1 MYAGQARRYFPMPD
15 YDLSGSHSV
24 KLTLHGAIVDAAY
37 SRALIQHTDLDLS
50 DILALDRVQKKL
62 PIDDVVIQRLR
73 RARLIEGRRPHLFV
87 AANVASATA
96 NKAAYIRTRSQ
107 DDEFYIKLVLD
118 YLGQFGASK
127 RQEIDA
133 LLMTKLSDALNDAQK
148 RNKISNLLSNMRRNG
163 RIRNTGARKAPRWV
177 LMPKMQDKNL

>member
-1 MYAGQARRYFPMPD
+1 M
-15 YDLSGSHSV
+15 
-24 KLTLHGAIVDAAY
+24 
-37 SRALIQHTDLDLS
+37 
-50 DILALDRVQKKL
+50 QKKL
-62 PIDDVVIQRLR
+62 LIDDAVIQRLR

-118 YLGQFGASK
+118 YLGQFGPAK
-127 RQEIDA
+127 RQEIDG
-133 LLMTKLSDALNDAQK
+133 LLMTKLSDALNESQK

-163 RIRNTGARKAPRWV
+163 RIRNTGARKAPR
-177 LMPKMQDKNL
+177 